1 MVGWSDPEGT
11 RHRLGLIA
19 ARLLH
24 AAGLI
29 NGGPAGT
36 GMSDKEL
43 ERLWRKLQPL
53 AVAR

>member
-29 NGGPAGT
+29 NGGPQALGCRT
-36 GMSDKEL
+36 
-43 ERLWRKLQPL
+43 RNWRGCGGSCN
-53 AVAR
+53 RSR